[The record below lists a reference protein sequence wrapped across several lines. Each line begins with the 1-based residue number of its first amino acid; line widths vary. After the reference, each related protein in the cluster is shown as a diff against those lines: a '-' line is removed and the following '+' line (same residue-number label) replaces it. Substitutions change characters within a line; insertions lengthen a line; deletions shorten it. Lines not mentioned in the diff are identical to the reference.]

1 MDVSSYV
8 NVRLRIP
15 YLYLIDYFQSI
26 TIALI
31 VFGVVSFAVFVVRIT
46 SWRRRDRRLYIDFA
60 TLIRY

>member
-1 MDVSSYV
+1 MF
-8 NVRLRIP
+8 N
-15 YLYLIDYFQSI
+15 
-26 TIALI
+26 AM